1 MLFKIK
7 ASSISRFNQ
16 SLSKTLKPLLL
27 NLIIVGFS
35 FMIATNLPSL
45 IELTILQRLDL
56 SPSTVF
62 VITTVSR
69 YLVIFF
75 SLLSA
80 FSTLNMDWSK

>member
-1 MLFKIK
+1 
-7 ASSISRFNQ
+7 
-16 SLSKTLKPLLL
+16 
-27 NLIIVGFS
+27 
-35 FMIATNLPSL
+35 MIATNLPSL

-80 FSTLNMDWSK
+80 FSTLNMDWSKLHKEISKIYVKQD